1 LNSLIVDQGQ
11 KKFLPFGKGEAEATS
26 LQKRTGWALKKTLL
40 TGCSKTLRYKAPEI
54 PACGRQA
61 EE

>member
-1 LNSLIVDQGQ
+1 MPAKG
-11 KKFLPFGKGEAEATS
+11 GEARLRE
-26 LQKRTGWALKKTLL
+26 TGRGEDEPQRETIRLLKKILL
-40 TGCSKTLRYKAPEI
+40 AVCSKTLRYKAPEI